1 MGKKI
6 VTKNDNEKWDKIITP
21 KQKKLSLQLKGV
33 WEYRDLIVLFVKR
46 DYVTFYKQTI
56 FGPLWYLVQP
66 ILSTFMYMIVFG
78 GLAHIGT
85 DSIPQSLFYFAGTM
99 VWTYFSGNLLAASNV
114 FQNNK
119 AMFGKVFFP
128 RMVVP
133 IASTISLLIKFGIQ
147 FVLFILIY
155 MYYLISGVKVGNS
168 WIIILFPLIV
178 LWLSLLSCGLGM
190 IISAITTKYRDLAMA
205 LDFLLSLVMYA
216 TPVVYPLSEVT
227 GKYKFLL
234 YLNPISAPVELFR
247 YCFFRVCS
255 IPFWSCCVS
264 IGVTIL
270 VCILGVIMF
279 NRNERTFVD
288 VI

>member
-1 MGKKI
+1 MGEKI

-85 DSIPQSLFYFAGTM
+85 DSIPQSLFYFSGTM

-119 AMFGKVFFP
+119 GMFGKVFFP